1 MIKYFVYIFL
11 ALFFSKILY
20 AKDVNIAETIH
31 LSFFCEL
38 DKKIIKN
45 SEHNYQTFFAKD
57 LNEETLDEFEIEAIK
72 PKTLL
77 VKGLS
82 IFLSNSKELK
92 VKVVNRDVILFKAI
106 DSKKKYSESALLDR
120 NTGELIHEITKNIK
134 SENNEKYISF
144 YLCSKKD
151 KKV

>member
-1 MIKYFVYIFL
+1 M
-11 ALFFSKILY
+11 LY
-20 AKDVNIAETIH
+20 AKDINIAENIQ

-57 LNEETLDEFEIEAIK
+57 LNEERLDEFEIEAIK

-92 VKVVNRDVILFKAI
+92 VKVVNKDVILFKAI

-120 NTGELIHEITKNIK
+120 NSGELIHEITKNIK
-134 SENNEKYISF
+134 SENSEKYISF
-144 YLCSKKD
+144 FSCSKKE

>member
-1 MIKYFVYIFL
+1 M
-11 ALFFSKILY
+11 LY
-20 AKDVNIAETIH
+20 AKDINIAETIH
-31 LSFFCEL
+31 LIFFCEL

-57 LNEETLDEFEIEAIK
+57 LNEERLDEFEIEAIK

-92 VKVVNRDVILFKAI
+92 VKVVNKDVILFKAI

-120 NTGELIHEITKNIK
+120 NSGELIHEITKNIK
-134 SENNEKYISF
+134 SENSEKYISF
-144 YLCSKKD
+144 FSCSKKE

>member
-1 MIKYFVYIFL
+1 MIKYSVYIFL
-11 ALFFSKILY
+11 ALLFSKILY

-106 DSKKKYSESALLDR
+106 DSEKKYSESALLDR

-134 SENNEKYISF
+134 RENNEKYISF

>member
-11 ALFFSKILY
+11 TLFFSKMLY
-20 AKDVNIAETIH
+20 AKDINIAETIH
-31 LSFFCEL
+31 LIFFCEL

-57 LNEETLDEFEIEAIK
+57 LNEERLDEFEIEAIK

-92 VKVVNRDVILFKAI
+92 VKVVNKDVILFKAI

-120 NTGELIHEITKNIK
+120 NSGELIHEITKNIK
-134 SENNEKYISF
+134 SENSEKYISF
-144 YLCSKKD
+144 FSCSKKE

>member
-1 MIKYFVYIFL
+1 MIKYSVYIFL

-57 LNEETLDEFEIEAIK
+57 LNEERLDEFEIEAIK

-82 IFLSNSKELK
+82 IFLSNSIELK
-92 VKVVNRDVILFKAI
+92 VKVVNKDVILFKAI
-106 DSKKKYSESALLDR
+106 DSEKKYSESALLDR
-120 NTGELIHEITKNIK
+120 NSGELIHEITKNIK
-134 SENNEKYISF
+134 SENSEKYISF
-144 YLCSKKD
+144 FSCSKKE

>member
-1 MIKYFVYIFL
+1 MIKYSVYIFL
-11 ALFFSKILY
+11 ALFFFKILY
-20 AKDVNIAETIH
+20 SKDVNIAETIH

-57 LNEETLDEFEIEAIK
+57 LNEERLDEFEIEAIK

-92 VKVVNRDVILFKAI
+92 VKVVNKDVILFKAI
-106 DSKKKYSESALLDR
+106 DSEKKYSESALLDR

>member
-11 ALFFSKILY
+11 TLFFSKMLD
-20 AKDVNIAETIH
+20 AKDINIAENIQ

-57 LNEETLDEFEIEAIK
+57 LNEERLDEFEIEAIK

-92 VKVVNRDVILFKAI
+92 VKVVNKDVILFKAI

-120 NTGELIHEITKNIK
+120 NSGELIHEITKNIK
-134 SENNEKYISF
+134 SENSEKYISF
-144 YLCSKKD
+144 FSCSKKE